1 MLLFFSHFFLS
12 DLIPSKTEKL
22 KNYMYNNF
30 ALYRSAGKDLALQFF
45 LKAGL
50 DATTVLSIFQLS
62 DDDRDGRLSCKEF
75 CVAFHLI
82 VCIRYVALVVMMVV
96 MMRCCICLVHLCE
109 DIIYLYLPINFDCL
123 GSLRDIFSCFFL
135 FIIIIII
142 IFFSLMVLLF
152 SNTQN
157 LEKTTTVSEIC
168 PCPTGCPRLCSCLS
182 APLP

>member
-82 VCIRYVALVVMMVV
+82 VCIRYVALVVVMMVV
-96 MMRCCICLVHLCE
+96 MMLCWICLVHLFE
-109 DIIYLYLPINFDCL
+109 DIIYLYLPIYFDCL
-123 GSLRDIFSCFFL
+123 GSLRDIFFL
-135 FIIIIII
+135 VFSYLLLL
-142 IFFSLMVLLF
+142 FFSHGPSMF
-152 SNTQN
+152 KHTKPG
-157 LEKTTTVSEIC
+157 KTTTVSEIC